1 MKMFRWR
8 HTLAACWALALAAC
22 GGGGGDSGT
31 PPAGPGAAPPASG
44 SYGWLLK
51 AEGPNSSPKLGLS
64 LIHSQDRS
72 TEWVIEP
79 PSAAVTHARV
89 VATATVDAATLQST
103 PLQPYALIY
112 IVGGDVRRV
121 PLRADGSA
129 PASRVQRAQT
139 SSACRFV
146 VDAVDHAAPEQSRFV
161 LATAGADGVCNNADD
176 GRAELQL
183 HPTLGLVLSPL
194 ASIDA
199 PLAVLR
205 DAATLAPQAWL
216 KPASVQPWTGTSIDF
231 RPAGEPLTRVVLATP
246 RSALVES
253 TRGLSVID
261 VNATGTVTETALPGL
276 SGSGWQALGFDSKD
290 FYAWRNAGGSWAVQR
305 ISRNTPAAT
314 LMNSGSGEIT
324 LASIGNGVLYVS
336 TLEAGQ
342 SRLRR
347 MPKDVPGSSQL
358 LHNASAD
365 ANLALVLTGN
375 GGTHMLTRASGLN
388 GNNPSYQV
396 EIIDEQ
402 GNVLHTSAAGGLSLG
417 LVEAT
422 RLDFGRSDNRSRF
435 LFVEGFDNGR
445 YFGDA
450 VLVSYDGAARSATRL
465 GTLPGSTVFGNDGV
479 FADVTVGSLALGTGF
494 ASRTI
499 SGVVQAAGTRVFSFD
514 PAAADSL
521 KFTSRQQ

>member
-1 MKMFRWR
+1 MKMIRWR
-8 HTLAACWALALAAC
+8 DALAACSALALAAC
-22 GGGGGDSGT
+22 GGGGGGSGA
-31 PPAGPGAAPPASG
+31 PAGPGTAPPASG

-51 AEGPNSSPKLGLS
+51 AEGPNDNPKLGLS
-64 LIHSQDRS
+64 LIHAQDSS
-72 TEWVIEP
+72 TEWVIET

-89 VATATVDAATLQST
+89 VASATVDAATLQSP
-103 PLQPYALIY
+103 PLEPYALVY

-146 VDAVDHAAPEQSRFV
+146 VDAVDYGAPEQSRFV
-161 LATAGADGVCNNADD
+161 LATAGGDGVCGNADD

-183 HPTLGLVLSPL
+183 HATLGLVLTPL
-194 ASIDA
+194 ADADA

-216 KPASVQPWTGTSIDF
+216 GPTSVQAWSGARTDF
-231 RPAGEPLTRVVLATP
+231 RTADQPLTRVVLATP

-253 TRGLSVID
+253 ARGLSVID
-261 VNATGTVTETALPGL
+261 VAAAGAATETALAGL
-276 SGSGWQALGFDSKD
+276 TGGGWQALGFDSNY
-290 FYAWRNAGGSWAVQR
+290 FFTWRNAGGSWVVQR
-305 ISRNTPAAT
+305 ISRSTPAAT

-324 LASIGNGVLYVS
+324 LASIGNNVLYVS

-347 MPKDVPGSSQL
+347 MPKDVPGNSQL

-375 GGTHMLTRASGLN
+375 DGAHMLTRASGLN
-388 GNNPSYQV
+388 GSNPSYQI

-417 LVEAT
+417 LVEAA

-435 LFVEGFDNGR
+435 LFVEGFNNSR

-450 VLVSYDGAARSATRL
+450 VLVSYDGATRSATRL
-465 GTLPGSTVFGNDGV
+465 GTLPGSAAFGNDGV
-479 FADVTVGSLALGTGF
+479 FADVTVGSLAIGTGF

-499 SGVVQAAGTRVFSFD
+499 SGVVQAAGTQVFSFD
-514 PAAADSL
+514 PGQANSL
-521 KFTSRQQ
+521 KFTTRQQ